1 VGYKILSK
9 NKLSENLYE
18 ITVEA
23 PYVVKN
29 AKAGQFIILRVE
41 EKGER
46 IPLTIADIDK
56 DKNTLTIV
64 FMAVGHTTKKLADIE
79 TGEEILDLVG
89 PLGVP
94 THIKNYGT
102 VICVAGGYGAAPAYL
117 ISKAYKNAG
126 NKVYMIIGVRTENLI
141 FWEDKMK
148 SACDELFITTD
159 DGSKGRKGFVTDQ
172 LKDIIS
178 NEKVN
183 LVMAIG
189 PVPMMKAVAELTK
202 IEAVPTIASMNP
214 IMVDGTGMCG
224 SCRLTVDGKVKFACV
239 DGPDFDAHKVDFN
252 EIIQRGQIYKDVE
265 KSANH
270 KCNLQKQADK
280 FKIT

>member
-1 VGYKILSK
+1 MGYKILSK

-18 ITVEA
+18 IVVEA

-46 IPLTIADIDK
+46 IPLTIADINK
-56 DKNTLTIV
+56 DKNELTIV
-64 FMAVGHTTKKLADIE
+64 FMAVGHTTKKLASIE
-79 TGEEILDLVG
+79 VGEEILDLVG

-117 ISKAYKNAG
+117 IAKAYKDAG
-126 NKVYMIIGVRTENLI
+126 NKVYMIIGARTENLI

-148 SACDELFITTD
+148 SACEELFITTD
-159 DGSKGRKGFVTDQ
+159 DGSKGRKGFVTEQ
-172 LKDIIS
+172 LKDIT
-178 NEKVN
+178 NREKID

-189 PVPMMKAVAELTK
+189 PIPMMKAIADLTK
-202 IEAVPTIASMNP
+202 SDNIHTIASMNP

-224 SCRLTVDGKVKFACV
+224 SCRLTIDGKVKFACV

-252 EIIQRGQIYKDVE
+252 EIIERGKIYKDME

-270 KCNLQKQADK
+270 ECNLQKQADK
-280 FKIT
+280 L